1 MPPRG
6 EGFDTT
12 TNPEPIPE
20 PTLEPIPEPSTPEP
34 TPEPESG
41 SAAPQVGAGLRAQD
55 DESANPLSIP
65 ESGSAAL
72 QVGAGL
78 LLAVLA
84 NMAAVF

>member
-1 MPPRG
+1 MAGFSVPPRG

-12 TNPEPIPE
+12 TIPEPIPE
-20 PTLEPIPEPSTPEP
+20 PTPEP